1 MERYPI
7 LWILSFKILRLKRY
21 IPIERIIFL
30 MGFYIRSDI
39 VSWVCQ
45 LGQKEKGDTIGKQS
59 IKGRKAN

>member
-1 MERYPI
+1 
-7 LWILSFKILRLKRY
+7 
-21 IPIERIIFL
+21 